1 MEDLEK
7 SLSNINKMI
16 VKEEIIENEKENN
29 VEEEEEEKFSFYRE
43 FQVTISPT
51 FYVQLL
57 RS

>member
-29 VEEEEEEKFSFYRE
+29 VEEEEKFSFYRE
-43 FQVTISPT
+43 FQVTI
-51 FYVQLL
+51 
-57 RS
+57 